1 VRRLA
6 LATLLAFAVGGV
18 AWAAAGG
25 VGGPTAYPGSGGP
38 RTGLRPTGVGLP
50 AIGQAATSGAGELP
64 AALRRYHDSGAYG
77 RDLQGVGRAARA
89 ELRRRLAAD
98 AAPPRRVCRVA
109 YRRVGHGL
117 FERVRRC
124 HRRHAGAIRGKPA
137 IVLDIDETSLSNY
150 AGLDASGF
158 TAAGLTAT
166 VAGGHGTAI
175 APTLA
180 LYRAARRARVAVFFI
195 TGRPAALAPVTTA
208 NLRRA
213 GFRQGWQ
220 GLRQKPAGAG
230 VEAFKAGARAALER
244 RGYDILVNV
253 GDQESDLD
261 GGHADAAFKLPNPF
275 YFIPD

>member
-6 LATLLAFAVGGV
+6 LVALLAFAVGGV

-25 VGGPTAYPGSGGP
+25 GRPAAYPGSGGS

-64 AALRRYHDSGAYG
+64 ATLRRYHDSGAYG
-77 RDLQGVGRAARA
+77 RDLRRVGRAARA
-89 ELRRRLAAD
+89 ELRRRLVAD
-98 AAPPRRVCRVA
+98 AAPPRRVCRVG
-109 YRRVGHGL
+109 YRRARHGL

-124 HRRHAGAIRGKPA
+124 RHRHAGAIVGRPA

-150 AGLDASGF
+150 AGLDASDF
-158 TAAGLTAT
+158 TAGGLAAT
-166 VAGGHGTAI
+166 VAGGQGTAI
-175 APTLA
+175 AATLA

-195 TGRPAALAPVTTA
+195 TGRPAALAAVTRI

-213 GFRQGWQ
+213 GYRQGWQ
-220 GLRQKPAGAG
+220 GLKQKPGGAG
-230 VEAFKAGARAALER
+230 VEAFKAGARAVLER

-261 GGHADAAFKLPNPF
+261 GGHADAAFKLPDPF